1 MGIACQL
8 WSSVMALCMLV
19 HVNCN
24 VIISFF
30 ILIAFFNLMGD
41 WDTAMYRFLQLQQ
54 ALFREGGDSATQ
66 HWHLPTLIDKCV

>member
-1 MGIACQL
+1 
-8 WSSVMALCMLV
+8 
-19 HVNCN
+19 
-24 VIISFF
+24 
-30 ILIAFFNLMGD
+30 MGD